1 MTIDARPLREARR
14 PAECT
19 GGPRCWVEIGAP
31 GLEARHHNK
40 MQRCL
45 ACGAQPGLLPG
56 DFDSSP
62 YLKALSGEA
71 RCWARFPIT
80 SHKPGR

>member
-1 MTIDARPLREARR
+1 MAIDARPLRERRR

-45 ACGAQPGLLPG
+45 TCGAPPRILSG
-56 DFDSSP
+56 DFDTGP
-62 YLKALSGEA
+62 DTLSGEA
-71 RCWARFPIT
+71 RCWARFPVT